1 MRASQQKE
9 TAPRS
14 GLFYE
19 SAAGFFDNAPERDEG
34 RRGSIP
40 QIQQPLNRRR
50 FMSMR
55 FWSGKLQIYE
65 AIFVP
70 EFNQDGHRAKKR
82 TVSNET
88 VHGVINQRERSLPST
103 AYQ

>member
-1 MRASQQKE
+1 
-9 TAPRS
+9 
-14 GLFYE
+14 
-19 SAAGFFDNAPERDEG
+19 
-34 RRGSIP
+34 
-40 QIQQPLNRRR
+40 
-50 FMSMR
+50 MSMR